1 MTMADALNDPIKLIM
16 MIILIA
22 LEVPAAIC
30 LVVWWRKAKRGRND
44 P

>member
-1 MTMADALNDPIKLIM
+1 MADMLNDPLKLIM

-30 LVVWWRKAKRGRND
+30 LVVWWKKAGD
-44 P
+44 QCE